1 MLLLSWPAHLNAAA
15 WHTRA
20 AVSNAASLLSR
31 PSSIVRTPAPLAL
44 FRQVYVY
51 AIVGRDFY
59 KQFRVWI
66 ISFTKTVL

>member
-1 MLLLSWPAHLNAAA
+1 MCGRFPLVCLPH
-15 WHTRA
+15 
-20 AVSNAASLLSR
+20 
-31 PSSIVRTPAPLAL
+31 RTPQPLLAL